1 MAMAERRFYRSTS
14 LPLALSLTP
23 KNPSQG
29 KRLLS
34 GWRRKATANW
44 KSIKLIY
51 RQGTIVPLLASVIA
65 GGAIIT
71 PIVIVLVKSLSTGK
85 LGASVGFT
93 VANYLRVFGDRDILP
108 LLNNSILYAAGSA
121 LLGTGLGGLLAW
133 IVARTNTPGKAL
145 VELMPLYPILMPPI
159 MKNIAWILLLAP
171 KSGILNNMLQE
182 YFGIE
187 AQIFNA
193 FSMAGMVWVFGLACV
208 PLGYLFLL
216 PVFLSFDPSLEES
229 AYIAGSRPVHT
240 TLRITFP
247 LAVPAFLSALVLNF
261 LRGLRSFETPVLQGT
276 PGNINVFVSRVYDS
290 MALEFNTGLAT
301 AYSVVL
307 VVLSVITLFFYI
319 RATRSSERYATIT
332 GKGYRVKVLDIG
344 IWKYV
349 TFLAVFLYFLVGIA
363 IPFVVLIVV
372 SMIPYFDYETFMKFP
387 SNMVLSNY
395 TKVMKHPSFITGLY
409 NSLVLSITI
418 ALSTVLS
425 GIVMAFTIYRT
436 RTYGA
441 KVFEFIGT
449 LPLAFPPLVL
459 SVGLV
464 IVFLGT
470 PLYNSLWALGLGLF
484 VAYFPYAFRNASGSI
499 VNIHKEL
506 DEAAW
511 VHGAKWRHVF
521 FKITLPILKPSVG
534 GALFYI
540 FIEAIRNVDVAVLL
554 TSPGHEYGPVTLF
567 EYFRV
572 GQWAEA
578 AAGGVIYLLI
588 LIVAVSLAKFA
599 FNLKFSL

>member
-1 MAMAERRFYRSTS
+1 
-14 LPLALSLTP
+14 
-23 KNPSQG
+23 
-29 KRLLS
+29 
-34 GWRRKATANW
+34 
-44 KSIKLIY
+44 
-51 RQGTIVPLLASVIA
+51 VPLLTSAIA

-71 PIVIVLVKSLSTGK
+71 PVIIVLWRSFTTGK
-85 LGASVGFT
+85 LGFSVGLTF
-93 VANYLRVFGDRDILP
+93 ANYLRVFADRDILP
-108 LLNNSILYAAGSA
+108 MLVNSVVYAGGAA
-121 LLGTGLGGLLAW
+121 ALGTALGALLAW
-133 IVARTNTPGKAL
+133 IVARTNTPGKTL

-171 KSGILNNMLQE
+171 RSGILNNMLQQV
-182 YFGIE
+182 FGIE
-187 AQIFNA
+187 AQPFNA
-193 FSMAGMVWVFGLACV
+193 FSMAGMIWVFGLACV

-216 PVFLSFDPSLEES
+216 PIFLSFDPSLEES
-229 AYIAGSRPVHT
+229 AYIAGSKPVNT
-240 TLRITFP
+240 TLKITLP
-247 LAVPAFLSALVLNF
+247 LALPAFFSAFVLNF

-276 PGNINVFVSRVYDS
+276 PGNINVFVARVYDS
-290 MALEFNTGLAT
+290 MALEFNSGLAT
-301 AYSVVL
+301 AYSMVL
-307 VVLSVITLFFYI
+307 VVLSVIVLVVYI
-319 RATRSSERYATIT
+319 RATRFSERYATIT

-344 IWKYV
+344 AWKYV
-349 TFLAVFLYFLVGIA
+349 TFLAVFIYFLVGIV

-372 SMIPYFDYETFMKFP
+372 SMIPYFDYDTFMKFP
-387 SNMVLSNY
+387 SNMVLTNY
-395 TKVMKHPSFITGLY
+395 HTVIRHPSFVTGLY
-409 NSLVLSITI
+409 NSLILSTTI
-418 ALSTVLS
+418 ALVTVLA

-436 RTYGA
+436 STYGA
-441 KVFEFIGT
+441 KLFEFIGT

-470 PLYNSLWALGLGLF
+470 PLYNSLWALGIGLF

-521 FKITLPILKPSVG
+521 FKITLPILKPAVG

-554 TSPGHEYGPVTLF
+554 TSPGREYGPVTLF

-578 AAGGVIYLLI
+578 AAGGVIYLII
-588 LIVAVSLAKFA
+588 LIMAVSIAKFA
-599 FNLKFSL
+599 FKMKFSL

>member
-1 MAMAERRFYRSTS
+1 M
-14 LPLALSLTP
+14 
-23 KNPSQG
+23 
-29 KRLLS
+29 
-34 GWRRKATANW
+34 
-44 KSIKLIY
+44 
-51 RQGTIVPLLASVIA
+51 RQGTLVPLVASAIA
-65 GGAIIT
+65 GAAIIT
-71 PIVIVLVKSLSTGK
+71 PVLVVMWRSFTTGK
-85 LGASVGFT
+85 LGFT
-93 VANYLRVFGDRDILP
+93 VGLNLTNYLRVFTDRDLVP
-108 LLNNSILYAAGSA
+108 MLSNSVIYAGGAA
-121 LLGTGLGGLLAW
+121 LLGTGLGASLAW
-133 IVARTNTPGKAL
+133 IVARTNTPGKGL

-171 KSGILNNMLQE
+171 RSGILNGMLQQ
-182 YFGIE
+182 FLGIDTLV
-187 AQIFNA
+187 FNA
-193 FSMAGMVWVFGLACV
+193 FSMAGMIWVFGLACV

-229 AYIAGSRPVHT
+229 AYIAGSKPVRT
-240 TLRITFP
+240 MFKITFP
-247 LAVPAFLSALVLNF
+247 LALPAFTSALVLNF

-276 PGNINVFVSRVYDS
+276 PGNIKVFVSRVYDS

-307 VVLSVITLFFYI
+307 VVMSIITLYFYI
-319 RATRSSERYATIT
+319 RATRFSERYATIT
-332 GKGYRVKVLDIG
+332 GKGYRVKVIDIG
-344 IWKYV
+344 PWKYL
-349 TFLAVFLYFLVGIA
+349 TFAAVLLYFLVGIV
-363 IPFVVLIVV
+363 IPFIVLIVV
-372 SMIPYFDYETFMKFP
+372 SMIPYFDYDTFMRFP
-387 SNMVLSNY
+387 FNAVLTNY
-395 TKVMKHPSFITGLY
+395 YTVLRHPSFMTGLY
-409 NSLVLSITI
+409 NSLILSVTI
-418 ALSTVLS
+418 AIVTVLA

-436 RTYGA
+436 RAAGT

-459 SVGLV
+459 SVGLL
-464 IVFLGT
+464 IIFIGT

-484 VAYFPYAFRNASGSI
+484 VAYFPYAFRNASGAI

-511 VHGAKWRHVF
+511 VHGARWRHVF

-554 TSPGHEYGPVTLF
+554 TSPGKEYGPVTLF

-578 AAGGVIYLLI
+578 AAGGVIYLII
-588 LIVAVSLAKFA
+588 LIVAVSVAKFA
-599 FNLKFSL
+599 FKMKFSL

>member
-1 MAMAERRFYRSTS
+1 M
-14 LPLALSLTP
+14 PL
-23 KNPSQG
+23 
-29 KRLLS
+29 
-34 GWRRKATANW
+34 
-44 KSIKLIY
+44 
-51 RQGTIVPLLASVIA
+51 VASAIA
-65 GGAIIT
+65 GAAIIT
-71 PIVIVLVKSLSTGK
+71 PVLVVMWRSFTTGK
-85 LGASVGFT
+85 LGFT
-93 VANYLRVFGDRDILP
+93 VGLNLNNYLRVFNDRDLMP
-108 LLNNSILYAAGSA
+108 MLSNSIIYAGGAA
-121 LLGTGLGGLLAW
+121 LLGTGLGAFLAW
-133 IVARTNTPGKAL
+133 IVARTNTPGKGL

-171 KSGILNNMLQE
+171 RSGILNGMLQQ
-182 YFGIE
+182 FLGIDTLV
-187 AQIFNA
+187 FNA
-193 FSMAGMVWVFGLACV
+193 FSMAGMIWVFGLACV

-229 AYIAGSRPVHT
+229 AYIAGSKPVRT
-240 TLRITFP
+240 MFKITFP
-247 LAVPAFLSALVLNF
+247 LALPAFTSALVLNF

-276 PGNINVFVSRVYDS
+276 PGNIKVFVSRVYDS

-307 VVLSVITLFFYI
+307 VVISIITLYFYI
-319 RATRSSERYATIT
+319 RATRFSERYATIT
-332 GKGYRVKVLDIG
+332 GKGYRVKVIDIG
-344 IWKYV
+344 PWKYLTFAAV
-349 TFLAVFLYFLVGIA
+349 LIYFLAGIV
-363 IPFVVLIVV
+363 IPFIVLIVV
-372 SMIPYFDYETFMKFP
+372 SMIPYFDYDTFMRFP
-387 SNMVLSNY
+387 FNAVLTNY
-395 TKVMKHPSFITGLY
+395 YTVFRHPSFMTGLY
-409 NSLVLSITI
+409 NSLILSVTI
-418 ALSTVLS
+418 AIVTVLT

-436 RTYGA
+436 RAAGT

-459 SVGLV
+459 SVGLL
-464 IVFLGT
+464 IIFIGT

-484 VAYFPYAFRNASGSI
+484 VAYFPYAFRNASGAI

-511 VHGAKWRHVF
+511 VHGARWRHVF

-554 TSPGHEYGPVTLF
+554 TSPGKEYGPVTLF

-578 AAGGVIYLLI
+578 AAGGVIYLII
-588 LIVAVSLAKFA
+588 LIVAVSVAKFA
-599 FNLKFSL
+599 FKMKFSL

>member
-1 MAMAERRFYRSTS
+1 MPLIAST
-14 LPLALSLTP
+14 
-23 KNPSQG
+23 
-29 KRLLS
+29 
-34 GWRRKATANW
+34 
-44 KSIKLIY
+44 
-51 RQGTIVPLLASVIA
+51 IA
-65 GGAIIT
+65 GAAIIT
-71 PIVIVLVKSLSTGK
+71 PVLVVLWRSFTSGR
-85 LGASVGFT
+85 LGFDVGLNL
-93 VANYLRVFGDRDILP
+93 ANYARVFADKDILP
-108 LLNNSILYAAGSA
+108 MLSNSVIYAAGA
-121 LLGTGLGGLLAW
+121 AILGTSLGALMAW

-145 VELMPLYPILMPPI
+145 VELMPLYPILMPTI

-171 KSGILNNMLQE
+171 KSGILNGMLQQF
-182 YFGIE
+182 FGIE
-187 AQIFNA
+187 TLVFNA
-193 FSMAGMVWVFGLACV
+193 FSMAGMIWVFGLACV

-229 AYIAGSRPVHT
+229 AYIAGSKPMHT
-240 TLRITFP
+240 MFKITFP

-276 PGNINVFVSRVYDS
+276 PGNIKVFVSRVYDS

-301 AYSVVL
+301 SYSVVL
-307 VVLSVITLFFYI
+307 VVLSVITLYFYV
-319 RATRSSERYATIT
+319 RATRFSERYATIT
-332 GKGYRVKVLDIG
+332 GKGYRVKVIDIG
-344 IWKYV
+344 SWKYL
-349 TFLAVFLYFLVGIA
+349 TFFLVFLYFLAGIL
-363 IPFVVLIVV
+363 IPFIVLIVV
-372 SMIPYFDYETFMKFP
+372 SMIPYYDYDTFMKFP
-387 SNMVLSNY
+387 TNAVLTNY
-395 TKVMKHPSFITGLY
+395 FIVMKHPSFVTGLY
-409 NSLVLSITI
+409 NSLVLSVSI
-418 ALSTVLS
+418 AVITVLA
-425 GIVMAFTIYRT
+425 GITMAFTIYRT
-436 RTYGA
+436 RAWGT
-441 KVFEFIGT
+441 KLFEFIGT

-464 IVFLGT
+464 IIFVGT
-470 PLYNSLWALGLGLF
+470 PLYNSLWALGIGLF

-499 VNIHKEL
+499 INIHKEL

-554 TSPGHEYGPVTLF
+554 TAPGKEYGPVTLF

-578 AAGGVIYLLI
+578 AAGGVIYLII

-599 FNLKFSL
+599 FKMKFSL

>member
-1 MAMAERRFYRSTS
+1 
-14 LPLALSLTP
+14 
-23 KNPSQG
+23 
-29 KRLLS
+29 
-34 GWRRKATANW
+34 
-44 KSIKLIY
+44 
-51 RQGTIVPLLASVIA
+51 VPLIASAIA
-65 GGAIIT
+65 GAAIIT
-71 PIVIVLVKSLSTGK
+71 PVLVVLWRSFTSGR
-85 LGASVGFT
+85 LGFDVGLNL
-93 VANYLRVFGDRDILP
+93 ANYMRVFGDKDIMPMLS
-108 LLNNSILYAAGSA
+108 NSVTYAAGAA
-121 LLGTGLGGLLAW
+121 LLGTAVGALLAW

-171 KSGILNNMLQE
+171 KSGILNGMLQQF
-182 YFGIE
+182 FGIE
-187 AQIFNA
+187 TLVFNA
-193 FSMAGMVWVFGLACV
+193 FTMAGMIWVFGLACV

-229 AYIAGSRPVHT
+229 AYIAGSKPINT
-240 TLRITFP
+240 MLRITFP
-247 LAVPAFLSALVLNF
+247 LAMPAFISAFVLNF

-276 PGNINVFVSRVYDS
+276 PGNIKVFVSRVYDS
-290 MALEFNTGLAT
+290 MALEFNAGLAT

-307 VVLSVITLFFYI
+307 VVLSVITLYFYV
-319 RATRSSERYATIT
+319 RATRFSERYATIT
-332 GKGYRVKVLDIG
+332 GKGYRVRVIDIG
-344 IWKYV
+344 PWKYL
-349 TFLAVFLYFLVGIA
+349 TFLAVFLYFLAGIL

-372 SMIPYFDYETFMKFP
+372 SMIPYYDYDTFMKFP
-387 SNMVLSNY
+387 TNAVLTNY
-395 TKVMKHPSFITGLY
+395 YTVMRHPSFVTGFY
-409 NSLVLSITI
+409 NSLVLSVSI
-418 ALSTVLS
+418 AVITVLA
-425 GIVMAFTIYRT
+425 GITMAFTIYRT
-436 RTYGA
+436 RAWGT
-441 KVFEFIGT
+441 KLFEFIGT

-464 IVFLGT
+464 IIFIGT
-470 PLYNSLWALGLGLF
+470 PLYNSLWALGIGLF

-511 VHGAKWRHVF
+511 VHGARWRHVF

-554 TSPGHEYGPVTLF
+554 TAPGKEYGPVTLF

-578 AAGGVIYLLI
+578 AAGGVIYLI
-588 LIVAVSLAKFA
+588 VLIVAVSLAKFA
-599 FNLKFSL
+599 FKMKFSL

>member
-1 MAMAERRFYRSTS
+1 M
-14 LPLALSLTP
+14 
-23 KNPSQG
+23 
-29 KRLLS
+29 
-34 GWRRKATANW
+34 
-44 KSIKLIY
+44 
-51 RQGTIVPLLASVIA
+51 IVPLLASVLA
-65 GGAIIT
+65 AAAIIT
-71 PIVIVLVKSLSTGK
+71 PVVIVFLRSVTTGR
-85 LGASVGFT
+85 LGATVGLTFS
-93 VANYLRVFGDRDILP
+93 NYVRVFGDRDILP
-108 LLNNSILYAAGSA
+108 MLNNSIVYAAGSA
-121 LLGTGLGGLLAW
+121 ALGTGLGALLAW

-145 VELMPLYPILMPPI
+145 IELMPLYPILMPPI

-171 KSGILNNMLQE
+171 KSGILNNLLHE
-182 YFGIE
+182 YLGIE

-229 AYIAGSRPVHT
+229 AYIAGSRPVNT

-247 LAVPAFLSALVLNF
+247 LALPAFLSALVLNF

-276 PGNINVFVSRVYDS
+276 PANIKVFVSRVYDS
-290 MALEFNTGLAT
+290 MALEFNSGLAT

-307 VVLSVITLFFYI
+307 VVLSVITLIFYI
-319 RATRSSERYATIT
+319 RATRFSERYATIT

-344 IWKYV
+344 AWKYV
-349 TFLAVFLYFLVGIA
+349 AFLAVFLYFLAGIA
-363 IPFVVLIVV
+363 VPFVVLIVV
-372 SMIPYFDYETFMKFP
+372 SMIPYFDYEMFMSFP
-387 SNMVLSNY
+387 ANMVLSNY
-395 TKVMKHPSFITGLY
+395 YKVVRHPSFITGLY
-409 NSLVLSITI
+409 NSLVLSVMI
-418 ALSTVLS
+418 ALTTVLA

-436 RTYGA
+436 RSYGT

-470 PLYNSLWALGLGLF
+470 PLYNSLWALALGLF

-578 AAGGVIYLLI
+578 AAGGVIYLII
-588 LIVAVSLAKFA
+588 LIVAVSVAKFA

>member
-1 MAMAERRFYRSTS
+1 
-14 LPLALSLTP
+14 
-23 KNPSQG
+23 
-29 KRLLS
+29 
-34 GWRRKATANW
+34 
-44 KSIKLIY
+44 
-51 RQGTIVPLLASVIA
+51 LASSIA
-65 GGAIIT
+65 GAAIIT
-71 PIVIVLVKSLSTGK
+71 PVVVVLWRSFTTGR
-85 LGASVGFT
+85 LGFSVALNVT
-93 VANYLRVFGDRDILP
+93 NYLRVFSDRDIWLM
-108 LLNNSILYAAGSA
+108 LNNSIVYAAGSA
-121 LLGTGLGGLLAW
+121 ALGTGLGALLAW
-133 IVARTNTPGKAL
+133 IVARTNTPGKGL

-171 KSGILNNMLQE
+171 RSGILNNMLQQF
-182 YFGIE
+182 FGIE
-187 AQIFNA
+187 TLVFNA
-193 FSMAGMVWVFGLACV
+193 FSMAGMIWVFGLACV

-229 AYIAGSRPVHT
+229 AYIAGSKPVHT
-240 TLRITFP
+240 MMKITFP
-247 LAVPAFLSALVLNF
+247 LAIPAFLSAFVLNF

-276 PGNINVFVSRVYDS
+276 PGNIKVFVSRVYDS

-307 VVLSVITLFFYI
+307 VALSIITLYFYV
-319 RATRSSERYATIT
+319 RATRFSERYATIT
-332 GKGYRVKVLDIG
+332 GKGYRAKVIDIG
-344 IWKYV
+344 PWKYL
-349 TFLAVFLYFLVGIA
+349 TFLAVFLYFLAGIA

-372 SMIPYFDYETFMKFP
+372 SMIPYFDYDTFMTFP
-387 SNMVLSNY
+387 TNAVLTNY
-395 TKVMKHPSFITGLY
+395 YKVMKHPSFVTGLY
-409 NSLVLSITI
+409 NSLVLSISI
-418 ALSTVLS
+418 AIVTVLA
-425 GIVMAFTIYRT
+425 GIIMAFTIYRT
-436 RTYGA
+436 RAYGT
-441 KVFEFIGT
+441 KIFEFIGT

-464 IVFLGT
+464 IIFLGT

-511 VHGAKWRHVF
+511 VHGARWRHVF
-521 FKITLPILKPSVG
+521 FKITLPILKPAVG

-554 TSPGHEYGPVTLF
+554 TAPGMEYGPVTLF

-578 AAGGVIYLLI
+578 AAGGVIYLII
-588 LIVAVSLAKFA
+588 LIAAVSIAKFA
-599 FNLKFSL
+599 FKIKFSL

>member
-1 MAMAERRFYRSTS
+1 M
-14 LPLALSLTP
+14 
-23 KNPSQG
+23 
-29 KRLLS
+29 
-34 GWRRKATANW
+34 
-44 KSIKLIY
+44 
-51 RQGTIVPLLASVIA
+51 VASVIA
-65 GGAIIT
+65 GAAIIT
-71 PIVIVLVKSLSTGK
+71 PIIIVLLKSLTTGK
-85 LGASVGFT
+85 LGASVGLT

-121 LLGTGLGGLLAW
+121 VLGTGLGGLLAW

-171 KSGILNNMLQE
+171 KSGILNNMLQDF
-182 YFGIE
+182 FGIE
-187 AQIFNA
+187 GQIFNA

-307 VVLSVITLFFYI
+307 VVMSVITLFFYI
-319 RATRSSERYATIT
+319 RATRFSERYATIT
-332 GKGYRVKVLDIG
+332 GKGYKVKVLDIG
-344 IWKYV
+344 AWKYV

-372 SMIPYFDYETFMKFP
+372 SMIPYFDYETFMTFP
-387 SNMVLSNY
+387 SHMVLSNY
-395 TKVMKHPSFITGLY
+395 YKVMKHPSFITGLY
-409 NSLVLSITI
+409 NSLVLSIVI
-418 ALSTVLS
+418 ALSTVLA

-436 RTYGA
+436 KTYGA

-470 PLYNSLWALGLGLF
+470 PLYNSLWALGIGLF

-588 LIVAVSLAKFA
+588 LIVAVSIAKFA

>member
-1 MAMAERRFYRSTS
+1 MIAS
-14 LPLALSLTP
+14 L
-23 KNPSQG
+23 
-29 KRLLS
+29 
-34 GWRRKATANW
+34 
-44 KSIKLIY
+44 
-51 RQGTIVPLLASVIA
+51 IA
-65 GGAIIT
+65 GAAIIT
-71 PIVIVLVKSLSTGK
+71 PVIIVMLRSLTTGK
-85 LGASVGFT
+85 LGVAMGFS
-93 VANYLRVFGDRDILP
+93 AENYLRVFSDRDIWSM
-108 LLNNSILYAAGSA
+108 LNNSIIYAAGSA
-121 LLGTGLGGLLAW
+121 ALGTGLGAMLAW

-171 KSGILNNMLQE
+171 KSGILNNMLQQ
-182 YFGIE
+182 YFG
-187 AQIFNA
+187 ATGLFFNA

-229 AYIAGSRPVHT
+229 AYIAGSKPVQT
-240 TLRITFP
+240 MLRITFP
-247 LAVPAFLSALVLNF
+247 LALPAFLSALVLNF

-276 PGNINVFVSRVYDS
+276 PAGIKVFVARVYDS

-301 AYSVVL
+301 SYSMVL
-307 VVLSVITLFFYI
+307 VALSVITLIIYV
-319 RATRSSERYATIT
+319 RTTRFSERYATIT
-332 GKGYRVKVLDIG
+332 GKGYRVKVIDIG
-344 IWKYV
+344 PWKFV
-349 TFLAVFLYFLVGIA
+349 TFLAVLFYFLVGIV
-363 IPFVVLIVV
+363 IPFSVLIVV
-372 SMIPYFDYETFMKFP
+372 SMIPYFDYETFMQFP
-387 SNMVLSNY
+387 TNAVLTNY
-395 TKVMKHPSFITGLY
+395 YTVLKHPSFVTGLY
-409 NSLVLSITI
+409 NSLTLSITI
-418 ALSTVLS
+418 ALVTVLA
-425 GIVMAFTIYRT
+425 GIIMAFTIYRT
-436 RTYGA
+436 RAHGA
-441 KVFEFIGT
+441 KAFEFIGT

-464 IVFLGT
+464 IIFLGT

-511 VHGAKWRHVF
+511 VHGARWRHVF

-540 FIEAIRNVDVAVLL
+540 FIEAVRNVDVAVLL
-554 TSPGHEYGPVTLF
+554 TSPGKEYGPVTLF

-578 AAGGVIYLLI
+578 AAGGVIYLVI
-588 LIVAVSLAKFA
+588 LIIAVSIAKFA
-599 FNLKFSL
+599 FKMKFSL

>member
-1 MAMAERRFYRSTS
+1 M
-14 LPLALSLTP
+14 
-23 KNPSQG
+23 
-29 KRLLS
+29 
-34 GWRRKATANW
+34 
-44 KSIKLIY
+44 
-51 RQGTIVPLLASVIA
+51 PLLASTIA
-65 GGAIIT
+65 GAAIIT
-71 PIVIVLVKSLSTGK
+71 PVGVVFWRSFTSGR
-85 LGASVGFT
+85 LGFDVGLNL
-93 VANYLRVFGDRDILP
+93 ANYARVFNDKDIMPMLS
-108 LLNNSILYAAGSA
+108 NSVIYAAGAA
-121 LLGTGLGGLLAW
+121 LLGTALGALLAW

-145 VELMPLYPILMPPI
+145 VELMPLYPILMPTI

-171 KSGILNNMLQE
+171 KSGILNGMLQQ
-182 YFGIE
+182 FLGIE
-187 AQIFNA
+187 TLVFNA
-193 FSMAGMVWVFGLACV
+193 FSMAGMIWVFGLACV

-229 AYIAGSRPVHT
+229 AYIAGSKPMHT
-240 TLRITFP
+240 MFKITFP
-247 LAVPAFLSALVLNF
+247 LALPAFLSAFVLNF

-276 PGNINVFVSRVYDS
+276 PGNIKVFVSRVYDS

-301 AYSVVL
+301 SYSVVL
-307 VVLSVITLFFYI
+307 VVLSVITLYFYV
-319 RATRSSERYATIT
+319 RATRFSERYATIT
-332 GKGYRVKVLDIG
+332 GKGYRVRVIDIG
-344 IWKYV
+344 PWKYL
-349 TFLAVFLYFLVGIA
+349 TFLLVFLYFLAGIL
-363 IPFVVLIVV
+363 IPFIVLIVV
-372 SMIPYFDYETFMKFP
+372 SMIPYYDYDTFMKFP
-387 SNMVLSNY
+387 TNAVLTNY
-395 TKVMKHPSFITGLY
+395 FVVMKHPSFVTGLY
-409 NSLVLSITI
+409 NSLVLSVTI
-418 ALSTVLS
+418 AIVTVLA
-425 GIVMAFTIYRT
+425 GITMAFTIYRT
-436 RTYGA
+436 RAWGT
-441 KVFEFIGT
+441 KLFEFIGT

-464 IVFLGT
+464 IIFIGT
-470 PLYNSLWALGLGLF
+470 PLYNSLWALGIGLF

-554 TSPGHEYGPVTLF
+554 TAPGKEYGPVTLF

-578 AAGGVIYLLI
+578 AAGGVIYLII

-599 FNLKFSL
+599 FKMKFSL

>member
-1 MAMAERRFYRSTS
+1 M
-14 LPLALSLTP
+14 
-23 KNPSQG
+23 
-29 KRLLS
+29 
-34 GWRRKATANW
+34 
-44 KSIKLIY
+44 
-51 RQGTIVPLLASVIA
+51 PLLASTIA
-65 GGAIIT
+65 GAAIIT
-71 PIVIVLVKSLSTGK
+71 PVLVVLWRSFTSGR
-85 LGASVGFT
+85 LGFDVGLNL
-93 VANYLRVFGDRDILP
+93 ANYMRVFGDKDILP
-108 LLNNSILYAAGSA
+108 MLSNSVVYAAGAA
-121 LLGTGLGGLLAW
+121 LLGTVVGALLAW

-145 VELMPLYPILMPPI
+145 VELMPLYPILMPTI

-171 KSGILNNMLQE
+171 KSGILNGMLQHF
-182 YFGIE
+182 FGIE
-187 AQIFNA
+187 TLVFNA
-193 FSMAGMVWVFGLACV
+193 FSMAGMIWVFGLACV

-229 AYIAGSRPVHT
+229 AYIAGSKPMHT
-240 TLRITFP
+240 MFKITFP
-247 LAVPAFLSALVLNF
+247 LAVPAFLSAFVLNF

-276 PGNINVFVSRVYDS
+276 PGNIKVFVSRVYDS

-307 VVLSVITLFFYI
+307 VVLSVITLYFYV
-319 RATRSSERYATIT
+319 RATRFSERYATIT
-332 GKGYRVKVLDIG
+332 GKGYRVRVIDIG
-344 IWKYV
+344 PWKYL
-349 TFLAVFLYFLVGIA
+349 TFLAVFLYFLAGIL
-363 IPFVVLIVV
+363 IPFIVLIVV
-372 SMIPYFDYETFMKFP
+372 SMIPYYDYDTFMKFP
-387 SNMVLSNY
+387 TNAVFTNY
-395 TKVMKHPSFITGLY
+395 FTVMRHPSFVTGLY
-409 NSLVLSITI
+409 NSLVLSVSI
-418 ALSTVLS
+418 AVITVLA
-425 GIVMAFTIYRT
+425 GITMAFTIYRT
-436 RTYGA
+436 RAWGT
-441 KVFEFIGT
+441 KLFEFIGT

-464 IVFLGT
+464 IIFLGT
-470 PLYNSLWALGLGLF
+470 PLYNSLWALGIGLF

-554 TSPGHEYGPVTLF
+554 TAPGKEYGPVTLF

-578 AAGGVIYLLI
+578 AAGGVIYLII

-599 FNLKFSL
+599 FKMKFSL

>member
-1 MAMAERRFYRSTS
+1 M
-14 LPLALSLTP
+14 PL
-23 KNPSQG
+23 
-29 KRLLS
+29 
-34 GWRRKATANW
+34 
-44 KSIKLIY
+44 
-51 RQGTIVPLLASVIA
+51 VASAIA
-65 GGAIIT
+65 GAAIIT
-71 PIVIVLVKSLSTGK
+71 PVLVVMWRSFTTGK
-85 LGASVGFT
+85 LGFT
-93 VANYLRVFGDRDILP
+93 VGLNLNNYLRVFNDRDLMP
-108 LLNNSILYAAGSA
+108 MLSNSIIYAGGAA
-121 LLGTGLGGLLAW
+121 LLGTGLGAFLAW
-133 IVARTNTPGKAL
+133 IVARTNTPGKGL

-171 KSGILNNMLQE
+171 RSGILNGMLQQ
-182 YFGIE
+182 FLGIDTLV
-187 AQIFNA
+187 FNA
-193 FSMAGMVWVFGLACV
+193 FSMAGMIWVFGLACV

-229 AYIAGSRPVHT
+229 AYIAGSKPVRT
-240 TLRITFP
+240 MFKITFP
-247 LAVPAFLSALVLNF
+247 LALPAFTSALVLNF

-276 PGNINVFVSRVYDS
+276 PGNIKVFVSRVYDS

-307 VVLSVITLFFYI
+307 VVLSIITLYFYI
-319 RATRSSERYATIT
+319 RATRFSERYATIT
-332 GKGYRVKVLDIG
+332 GKGYRVKVIDIG
-344 IWKYV
+344 PWKYL
-349 TFLAVFLYFLVGIA
+349 TFAAVLLYFLAGIV
-363 IPFVVLIVV
+363 IPFIVLIVV
-372 SMIPYFDYETFMKFP
+372 SMIPYFDYDTFMRFP
-387 SNMVLSNY
+387 FNAVLTNY
-395 TKVMKHPSFITGLY
+395 YTVFRHPSFMTGLY
-409 NSLVLSITI
+409 NSLILSITI
-418 ALSTVLS
+418 AIVTVLT

-436 RTYGA
+436 RAAGT

-459 SVGLV
+459 SVGLL
-464 IVFLGT
+464 IIFIGT

-484 VAYFPYAFRNASGSI
+484 VAYFPYAFRNASGAI

-511 VHGAKWRHVF
+511 VHGARWRHVF

-554 TSPGHEYGPVTLF
+554 TSPGKEYGPVTLF

-578 AAGGVIYLLI
+578 AAGGVIYLII
-588 LIVAVSLAKFA
+588 LIVAVSVAKFA
-599 FNLKFSL
+599 FKMKFSL

>member
-1 MAMAERRFYRSTS
+1 M
-14 LPLALSLTP
+14 
-23 KNPSQG
+23 
-29 KRLLS
+29 
-34 GWRRKATANW
+34 
-44 KSIKLIY
+44 
-51 RQGTIVPLLASVIA
+51 RQGTLVPLVASAIA
-65 GGAIIT
+65 GAAIIT
-71 PIVIVLVKSLSTGK
+71 PVLVVMWRSFTTGK
-85 LGASVGFT
+85 LGFT
-93 VANYLRVFGDRDILP
+93 VGLNLTNYLRVFTDRDLVP
-108 LLNNSILYAAGSA
+108 MLSNSIIYAGGAA
-121 LLGTGLGGLLAW
+121 LLGTGLGASLAW
-133 IVARTNTPGKAL
+133 IVARTNTPGKGL

-171 KSGILNNMLQE
+171 RSGILNGMLQQ
-182 YFGIE
+182 FLGIDTLV
-187 AQIFNA
+187 FNA
-193 FSMAGMVWVFGLACV
+193 FSMAGMIWVFGLACV

-229 AYIAGSRPVHT
+229 AYIAGSKPVRT
-240 TLRITFP
+240 MFKITFP
-247 LAVPAFLSALVLNF
+247 LALPAFTSALVLNF

-276 PGNINVFVSRVYDS
+276 PGNIKVFVSRVYDS

-307 VVLSVITLFFYI
+307 VVMSIITLYFYI
-319 RATRSSERYATIT
+319 RATRFSERYATIT
-332 GKGYRVKVLDIG
+332 GKGYRVKVIDIG
-344 IWKYV
+344 PWKYL
-349 TFLAVFLYFLVGIA
+349 TFAAVLLYFLVGIV
-363 IPFVVLIVV
+363 IPFIVLIVV
-372 SMIPYFDYETFMKFP
+372 SMIPYFDYDTFMRFP
-387 SNMVLSNY
+387 FNAVLTNY
-395 TKVMKHPSFITGLY
+395 YTVFRHPSFMTGLY
-409 NSLVLSITI
+409 NSLILSVTI
-418 ALSTVLS
+418 AIVTVLT

-436 RTYGA
+436 RAAGT

-459 SVGLV
+459 SVGLL
-464 IVFLGT
+464 IIFIGT

-484 VAYFPYAFRNASGSI
+484 VAYFPYAFRNASGAI

-511 VHGAKWRHVF
+511 VHGARWRHVF

-554 TSPGHEYGPVTLF
+554 TSPGKEYGPVTLF

-578 AAGGVIYLLI
+578 AAGGVIYLII
-588 LIVAVSLAKFA
+588 LIVAVSVAKFA
-599 FNLKFSL
+599 FKMKFSL